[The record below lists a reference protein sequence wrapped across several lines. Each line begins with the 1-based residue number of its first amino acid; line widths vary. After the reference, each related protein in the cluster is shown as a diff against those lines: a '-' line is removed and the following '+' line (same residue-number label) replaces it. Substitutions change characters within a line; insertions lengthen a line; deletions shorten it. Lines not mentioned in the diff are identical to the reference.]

1 MPKIASDGYK
11 TAQLAHPL
19 TVMCDSRLQVT
30 NRVGHDFDDHDID
43 ENDDVGKGSV
53 T

>member
-1 MPKIASDGYK
+1 MPKIASNGYK

-30 NRVGHDFDDHDID
+30 YRVGNDVDDHDND
-43 ENDDVGKGSV
+43 ENGDFGKGSV
-53 T
+53 I

>member
-30 NRVGHDFDDHDID
+30 NRVDHDVDDHDND
-43 ENDDVGKGSV
+43 ENGGGG
-53 T
+53 